1 MLEIKKVVNG
11 KTYNTATSQELGYN
25 WNGLG
30 LDDYRYFYE
39 GLWQRFDEELYILKQ
54 THDRVEVTPNVTTD
68 QAKAWAEDNLTEAEY
83 KELFDKHKYT
93 ATIKGEKLEFD
104 RADNL
109 IDKLDSKKLLTR
121 RKVFDLISSKFF
133 IKNKT
138 DLDEEATWVLETV
151 VSDKLESLSEKE
163 KLSLLEELGV
173 NIAEN

>member
-1 MLEIKKVVNG
+1 MAKVTG
-11 KTYNTATSQELGYN
+11 
-25 WNGLG
+25 
-30 LDDYRYFYE
+30 FP
-39 GLWQRFDEELYILKQ
+39 
-54 THDRVEVTPNVTTD
+54 PN
-68 QAKAWAEDNLTEAEY
+68 Y
-83 KELFDKHKYT
+83 
-93 ATIKGEKLEFD
+93 IKGEKLEFD

-151 VSDKLESLSEKE
+151 VSDKFESLSEKE

-173 NIAEN
+173 NISEN